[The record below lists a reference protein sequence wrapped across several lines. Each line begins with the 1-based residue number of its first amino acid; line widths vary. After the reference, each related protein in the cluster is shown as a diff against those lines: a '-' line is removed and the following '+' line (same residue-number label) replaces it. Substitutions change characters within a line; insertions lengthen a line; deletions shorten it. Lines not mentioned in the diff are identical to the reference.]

1 MTAPSHGAADDRREA
16 ARQSIRALLGPG
28 GAAAALFPG
37 YEARP
42 GQLAMA
48 ERIAEAIDGDERL
61 LVEAGTGTGK
71 TLAYL
76 VPALLS
82 GRKVVVSTGTKTL
95 QDQIATVDLPRLRA
109 MFDHAGLLP
118 APLEWAVMKGLS
130 NYVCRR
136 RLGER
141 DRQRSLIAEP
151 ELDRL
156 LAFAASSPTGDRA
169 DLPDLAD
176 AAEGQPRHGEVHDRR
191 VHAGA
196 AGTRSSRGPS

>member
-1 MTAPSHGAADDRREA
+1 M
-16 ARQSIRALLGPG
+16 RAVDLLGPNG
-28 GAAAALFPG
+28 PLARAIEG
-37 YEARP
+37 YEHRP
-42 GQLAMA
+42 QQLEMA
-48 ERIAEAIDGDERL
+48 ETVERALEEQGIA

-95 QDQIATVDLPRLRA
+95 QDQIAGVDLPRLRA
-109 MFDHAGLLP
+109 MFDRAGLLG
-118 APLEWAVMKGLS
+118 APLEWAVMKGLG

-176 AAEGQPRHGEVHDRR
+176 DAPLW
-191 VHAGA
+191 
-196 AGTRSSRGPS
+196 

>member
-1 MTAPSHGAADDRREA
+1 MTASPHGPAADRREA
-16 ARQSIRALLGPG
+16 MRQSIRALLGPG

-48 ERIAEAIDGDERL
+48 DRIADAIDGDERV

-95 QDQIATVDLPRLRA
+95 QDQIAGVDLPRLRT
-109 MFDHAGLLP
+109 MFDRAGLLP
-118 APLEWAVMKGLS
+118 APLEWAVPAAPAGA
-130 NYVCRR
+130 RPP
-136 RLGER
+136 
-141 DRQRSLIAEP
+141 A
-151 ELDRL
+151 
-156 LAFAASSPTGDRA
+156 LAAARA
-169 DLPDLAD
+169 RAGPHP
-176 AAEGQPRHGEVHDRR
+176 GFRR
-191 VHAGA
+191 VVADG
-196 AGTRSSRGPS
+196 RSRRPARPR

>member
-1 MTAPSHGAADDRREA
+1 MTASVHGPAADRREA
-16 ARQSIRALLGPG
+16 MRQSIRALLGPG

-37 YEARP
+37 YEARA

-48 ERIAEAIDGDERL
+48 ERIADALDGDERL

-109 MFDHAGLLP
+109 MFDRAGLLP
-118 APLEWAVMKGLS
+118 APLEWAVMKGLG

-136 RLGER
+136 RLAER
-141 DRQRSLIAEP
+141 DRQRSLVAEP

-169 DLPDLAD
+169 ELRR
-176 AAEGQPRHGEVHDRR
+176 AAPTTRRSGARSRRRPRRASAR
-191 VHAGA
+191 A
-196 AGTRSSRGPS
+196 ARTSSAAS